1 MAANVAPVVGAQ
13 LVDVAACRD
22 RHAAVG
28 GGLRPVDVPART
40 REFPARVLPPLDRT
54 PTGE

>member
-1 MAANVAPVVGAQ
+1 VAANVAPVVGAQ